1 MNHYYDLRVSGMGTH
16 LQHIE
21 RAPVQK
27 NFKKFGRGKIFDLI
41 PLTNSLFRRRRRSGR
56 AAAEKSS
63 NDSQKR

>member
-1 MNHYYDLRVSGMGTH
+1 MTYVFQAWARISNTLKEVPSKK
-16 LQHIE
+16 I
-21 RAPVQK
+21 QK
-27 NFKKFGRGKIFDLI
+27 VGRGKIFDLI